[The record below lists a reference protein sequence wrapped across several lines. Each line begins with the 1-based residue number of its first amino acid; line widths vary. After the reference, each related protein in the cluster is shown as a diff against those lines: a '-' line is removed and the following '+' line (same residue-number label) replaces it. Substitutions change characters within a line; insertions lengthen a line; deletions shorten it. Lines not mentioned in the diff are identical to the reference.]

1 MKTFRSDENQ
11 TKNKTKTTQSADKKR
26 NVKKKKPARK
36 IYRTNAKKDTGKL
49 ANRINGRMRLVA
61 GLVAFCMAALVVYI
75 GIRAALTNE
84 VYERKALSQMNYS
97 SSTLVAKS
105 GEIYDTNMT
114 PIAVSN
120 RVYILIIDPKVI
132 METEAIDGREGTLAT
147 TVKAIA
153 QCFDLDEA
161 ALTDTITQS
170 ADKNYIRYVPEGWTS
185 KKYLVT
191 ESQKEAFD
199 ALEEKVNSTEK
210 KKETTEAQSVQETE
224 GTSSADEEFESPDGA
239 KVVGVWFETEYQRYY
254 PYGNLASKVIGFTT
268 KDSSEGI
275 WGLERY
281 YNEEL
286 RGTNGRSYSYIDSS
300 KNLIRDVIEPTDGY
314 SLVSTIDM
322 NLTKI
327 ISDTASEWYYETDE
341 NGERVRKAKSY
352 SILAMDP
359 NTGAIK
365 AMVTDTDYDLN
376 NPNDLSV
383 FYTDEELAAF
393 ADNEVKSEE
402 YEKYL
407 EKEQEK
413 LKEQAE
419 ASKEKADDDAS
430 NTQDIIEI
438 ATASP
443 YAAYLNEKGEWDHS
457 TYPTTTDVQNE
468 IWRNGIISNSF
479 EPGSTGKVLTYA
491 AAIEEGLITED
502 TQFDD
507 THGYLDI
514 GRTMVKCHNYAI
526 GGCGIIDA
534 KEAVAQS
541 CNVAFMEIGKL
552 LGPELFVKYQ
562 QLHNF
567 GQKTGID
574 LPGEASCEGLLYT
587 ADQLGE
593 IELATSAFGQCYNVT
608 MIQMAASF
616 CADINGGYYY
626 KPYTVESILDQDGN
640 VVESVKP
647 TLVRQVISEETSATV
662 RHALEYAVTNGTVY
676 GVQVADKENG
686 VKMDGYDFGGK
697 TGTAQKL
704 PRSEDKY
711 IISLI
716 SAAPMNSPQL
726 VLYVV
731 VDEYE
736 GNDEDGSA
744 PVQYL
749 SGRLWYAIKD
759 YIGLYSEL
767 DADVN
772 NYDWQSTSSSDDSM
786 SGESLFTDS
795 EGDDAA
801 LPVPPAVAA
810 QAQTDSAAE
819 NPDEDIID
827 PEAAIAD
834 PADANA
840 APDSNDVIDLPAQPA
855 ADPQPDAQ
863 PAVDQNA
870 Q

>member
-11 TKNKTKTTQSADKKR
+11 IKNKTKTTQAASKKR

-239 KVVGVWFETEYQRYY
+239 KIVGVWFETEYQRYY

-376 NPNDLSV
+376 NPNDLSA

-419 ASKEKADDDAS
+419 ALKDKADDDDS
-430 NTQDIIEI
+430 STQDIIEI
-438 ATASP
+438 AAASP

-514 GRTMVKCHNYAI
+514 GRTMVKCHNYAT

-716 SAAPMNSPQL
+716 SAAPMSSPQL

-795 EGDDAA
+795 QGDDAA

-834 PADANA
+834 PVDANA

>member
-11 TKNKTKTTQSADKKR
+11 IKNKTKTTQSADKKR
-26 NVKKKKPARK
+26 NVKKKKPAKK

-161 ALTDTITQS
+161 ALTNTITQS

-199 ALEEKVNSTEK
+199 ALEKKVNSTEK

-224 GTSSADEEFESPDGA
+224 GTSSADEEFESPEGA
-239 KVVGVWFETEYQRYY
+239 KIVGVWFETEYQRYY

-327 ISDTASEWYYETDE
+327 LSDTASEWYYETDE
-341 NGERVRKAKSY
+341 NGERVRTAKSY

-376 NPNDLSV
+376 NPNDLSA
-383 FYTDEELAAF
+383 FYTDEELAVF

-419 ASKEKADDDAS
+419 ASKEKADDDDS
-430 NTQDIIEI
+430 STQDIIEI

-795 EGDDAA
+795 QGDDAA

-834 PADANA
+834 PVDANA

>member
-11 TKNKTKTTQSADKKR
+11 IKNKTKTTQSADKKR
-26 NVKKKKPARK
+26 NVKKKKPAKK

-49 ANRINGRMRLVA
+49 ANRINSRMRLVA

-132 METEAIDGREGTLAT
+132 METEAIEGRKGTLET

-161 ALTDTITQS
+161 ALTNTITQS

-210 KKETTEAQSVQETE
+210 KKETKTTGAQSVQETE
-224 GTSSADEEFESPDGA
+224 DISSADEEFENPEGA
-239 KVVGVWFETEYQRYY
+239 KIVGVWFETEYQRYY

-327 ISDTASEWYYETDE
+327 LSDTASEWFYETDE
-341 NGERVRKAKSY
+341 NGERVRTAKSY

-376 NPNDLSV
+376 NPNDLSA

-393 ADNEVKSEE
+393 ADNEAKSEE

-407 EKEQEK
+407 ENEQEK

-419 ASKEKADDDAS
+419 ASKEKADDDSS

-541 CNVAFMEIGKL
+541 CNVAFMEIGKI

-647 TLVRQVISEETSATV
+647 TLVRQIISEETSATV

-711 IISLI
+711 VISLI
-716 SAAPMNSPQL
+716 SAAPMSSPQL

-772 NYDWQSTSSSDDSM
+772 EYDWQSASPSDDSM

-810 QAQTDSAAE
+810 QEQTDVAAE
-819 NPDEDIID
+819 NPDENIID

-840 APDSNDVIDLPAQPA
+840 APDSNDVIDLPAQPDVQPA
-855 ADPQPDAQ
+855 ADA
-863 PAVDQNA
+863 NA

>member
-210 KKETTEAQSVQETE
+210 KKETKEAQSVQETE

-810 QAQTDSAAE
+810 KEQTDSAAE
-819 NPDEDIID
+819 NPDENIID

>member
-11 TKNKTKTTQSADKKR
+11 IKNKTKTTQAASKKR

-239 KVVGVWFETEYQRYY
+239 KIVGVWFETEYQRYY

-376 NPNDLSV
+376 NPNDLSA

-419 ASKEKADDDAS
+419 ASKEKADDDSS

-716 SAAPMNSPQL
+716 SAAPMSSPQL

-795 EGDDAA
+795 QGDDAA

-834 PADANA
+834 PVDANA

>member
-11 TKNKTKTTQSADKKR
+11 IKNKTKTTQAASKKR

-239 KVVGVWFETEYQRYY
+239 KIVGVWFETEYQRYY
-254 PYGNLASKVIGFTT
+254 PYGNLASKVIGFMT

-419 ASKEKADDDAS
+419 ASKEKADDDSS

-438 ATASP
+438 AAASP

-514 GRTMVKCHNYAI
+514 GRTMVKCHNYAT

-795 EGDDAA
+795 QGDDAA

-863 PAVDQNA
+863 PAADPNA

>member
-11 TKNKTKTTQSADKKR
+11 IKNKTKTTQAASKKR

-239 KVVGVWFETEYQRYY
+239 KIVGVWFETEYQRYY

-419 ASKEKADDDAS
+419 ASKEKADDDSS

-438 ATASP
+438 AAASP

-514 GRTMVKCHNYAI
+514 GRTMVKCHNYAT

-795 EGDDAA
+795 QGDDAA

-863 PAVDQNA
+863 PAADPNA